1 MIDLFII
8 IWSIYICIMKHPS
21 LLYFYFCWLLF
32 SCILIC
38 CVGYPIRLLLSW
50 VCHPRLDWLSSDLN
64 HIIVTPKPVVRASQS
79 WSQTVAMIIICG
91 LLIVWR
97 TSHFVGQRLC
107 VGAWRC
113 RLRRKLSIPT
123 TRCCCSIERRGNS
136 KGIRIKKAP
145 LMIKYGC
152 SRKAVVLG
160 AEAVVGHGCGG
171 REGWSA
177 VSAVVCCVCSGS
189 CEGRVIWVFSQC
201 PPPNR
206 LL

>member
-1 MIDLFII
+1 MIDLFIN
-8 IWSIYICIMKHPS
+8 IWSIHICTMKHPS
-21 LLYFYFCWLLF
+21 LLYFCWLLF

-79 WSQTVAMIIICG
+79 RSQTAAMIIIWG

-145 LMIKYGC
+145 LVVDRC
-152 SRKAVVLG
+152 SRARRWRWCWVLRLRSVMVV
-160 AEAVVGHGCGG
+160 VVERGG
-171 REGWSA
+171 RPW
-177 VSAVVCCVCSGS
+177 VRLCVV
-189 CEGRVIWVFSQC
+189 WQW
-201 PPPNR
+201 
-206 LL
+206 